1 MYLSIQ
7 VIAKCIHEHTNK
19 YYFIQNSHVDKGQSR
34 KSHTFMHPLCM
45 FANALVHV
53 CTHKISVQEEL

>member
-7 VIAKCIHEHTNK
+7 IIAKCIHEHTIK

-45 FANALVHV
+45 LVNALVHV
-53 CTHKISVQEEL
+53 CTH